1 MKSST
6 TRKTKKKAIPR
17 LLTTKEAEALT
28 LRVVLWREG
37 WVLREE
43 NYEVKSVYQTQ
54 AEAISK
60 GRTLAKKR
68 SGQLVIHGRNGEI
81 RKIER
86 YWGAVRL
93 ESLKPGRPASP
104 PVNATRKEI
113 ERVVKQVI
121 RERLA
126 REAAQQAK

>member
-6 TRKTKKKAIPR
+6 TRKTKNKQTPR
-17 LLTTKEAEALT
+17 FLTTKEAEALT

-43 NYEVKSVYQTQ
+43 NYEVKSVYKTQ

-68 SGQLVIHGRNGEI
+68 SGQLVIQGRNGEI

-86 YWGAVRL
+86 YWGSVRL
-93 ESLKPGRPASP
+93 EPLKPGRPASP
-104 PVNATRKEI
+104 PVNATRKQI
-113 ERVVKQVI
+113 EKAVKKVI
-121 RERLA
+121 RQMNA
-126 REAAQQAK
+126 RAAQQIR